1 MEGGGLRPQ
10 DEAALEGSQRGQEGS
25 GLGGSCLL
33 NLGVGGSGLT
43 QEHSGG
49 CPRSAPGVLPGW
61 GAGIDILLLGR
72 LSLTKWLCQLPGR
85 EARVPRNR
93 PALSLSF
100 SQLRGGPGRGGCA
113 TPSGALLPDWPLT
126 AHRGWT
132 VTRSESLSTAVSL
145 LLSVSVS
152 PSISLSLCLSP
163 AGPAQLTAW
172 PLPFLQS
179 PTPHSVAQTQGQQ
192 ERSEAGAP
200 AASPGP
206 SQPAGF
212 CAPGLPSFPQLPAL
226 RPSLPLPGDLL
237 VNPALALCFLQQVPA
252 PFLPPHLGTSSPSP
266 PAQSSPPPGPTW
278 LPHCPQVLSAT
289 PWP

>member
-1 MEGGGLRPQ
+1 M
-10 DEAALEGSQRGQEGS
+10 
-25 GLGGSCLL
+25 
-33 NLGVGGSGLT
+33 
-43 QEHSGG
+43 
-49 CPRSAPGVLPGW
+49 
-61 GAGIDILLLGR
+61 
-72 LSLTKWLCQLPGR
+72 TKWLCQLPGR

-93 PALSLSF
+93 PALRPFSLSF

-113 TPSGALLPDWPLT
+113 PPSGALLPDWPLT

-179 PTPHSVAQTQGQQ
+179 PPPHSVAQTQGQQ

-200 AASPGP
+200 TASPGP

-212 CAPGLPSFPQLPAL
+212 CAPGLPSFPQLRAL
-226 RPSLPLPGDLL
+226 RPSLCLPGDLL

-252 PFLPPHLGTSSPSP
+252 PFLPPHLRPSSPLLLHSRAP
-266 PAQSSPPPGPTW
+266 RQGRLGFLTAHRSSVPHPGPKLLQPRQPVEPQLLNPGRSW
-278 LPHCPQVLSAT
+278 APSYLPSQLRGPVGRGGVGWSWGRSGRG
-289 PWP
+289 PWSLAAQIYITFSGTIL